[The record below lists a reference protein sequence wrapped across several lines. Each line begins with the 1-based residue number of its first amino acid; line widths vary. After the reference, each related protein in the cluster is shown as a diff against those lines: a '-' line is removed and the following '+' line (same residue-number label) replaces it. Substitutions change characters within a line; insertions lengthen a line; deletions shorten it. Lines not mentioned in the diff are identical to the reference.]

1 MHLDIEK
8 EVISPTDV
16 QLKVSVAADEITPKI
31 EEAMTM
37 AAKRANLPGFRPGHI
52 PRRVIVER
60 FGPAITNEIVQET
73 LQEAY
78 KQALTESGVEPL
90 SPGEMQ
96 DIQFKPGEPLTFT
109 VHVEVPPDVA
119 LPTLTD
125 ISVELQ
131 KPDVADEDVMLA
143 LDNLRESQASL
154 VPTEEAV
161 DASSVVTVDVQ
172 EVDGGGLPILGRSR
186 KDLEIDLPKQR
197 PDDEIAGRLIGLK
210 ADQSTIVDVTDK
222 PASGGQP
229 AKTSRLQFTVKNV
242 RRKELPAIDDEFAKA
257 VNPNAENLDALK
269 ADLKKYLEARAAH
282 KAREAMFRGVVD
294 ELLRK
299 TDFSVPPRMLEHYL
313 DDLAHNAL
321 HGRDHHD
328 HEHDH
333 DHEHHHDTE
342 EVKRF
347 KEQYRTSAI
356 WNLRWQLLRRKLI
369 KEFGLEVS
377 GDEYQAELERLS
389 TYDGRARKEYE
400 KSLTDEQ
407 KRQIRED
414 LMERKVLQVL
424 EEQVQIIPRPVSLAE
439 FEGRTESKLVTV

>member
-16 QLKVSVAADEITPKI
+16 QLKVSVAADEIAPKI
-31 EEAMTM
+31 EEAMAM

-60 FGPAITNEIVQET
+60 YGPAITNEIVQET

-78 KQALTESGVEPL
+78 KQALTDSGVEPL

-119 LPTLTD
+119 LPTLTE

-154 VPTEEAV
+154 VPTEEPV

-222 PASGGQP
+222 PASAGQP
-229 AKTSRLQFTVKNV
+229 AKTSRLQFTIKNV
-242 RRKELPAIDDEFAKA
+242 KRKELPAIDDEFAKA

-269 ADLKKYLEARAAH
+269 ADLKRYLEARALH
-282 KAREAMFRGVVD
+282 KARENMFRGMVD

-313 DDLAHNAL
+313 DDMAHNAL
-321 HGRDHHD
+321 HGHDHHDEHD
-328 HEHDH
+328 HEH
-333 DHEHHHDTE
+333 ELDTE

-400 KSLTDEQ
+400 KGLTDEQ
-407 KRQIRED
+407 KRHIRED

-424 EEQVQIIPRPVSLAE
+424 EEQVQIIPRPISLAE